1 MIVEYPITRD
11 RPKSDTF
18 VICIELIR
26 MRQSNDDE
34 INVSGQKLSTILG
47 DPEQSAKAVNLVY
60 VHDTEAGISRVKS
73 GKQFRY
79 VTGTNK
85 LVKDKA
91 ILERIQN
98 LHIPPAWRK
107 VWICKRENGHLQA
120 TGLDAKK
127 RKQYIYHSHWVA
139 LRKQA
144 KFHSLIQFGQA
155 IPKIRAQLKKD
166 LARQG
171 LPVEKVLALV
181 VNLMQHTSIRV
192 GNAVYEK
199 LNGSFGLTTL
209 KDKHA
214 TTSGN
219 KLKFIFQGKK
229 GIQHEISIT
238 NKRLIRMVK
247 ACRDIPGKEL
257 FQYYTPDGMIKS
269 IDSGMVNTYI
279 KEISGGTITA
289 KDFRTWSGT
298 VLAFLA
304 FKEAGNFETPKEAKQ
319 KIESVI
325 DVVAEHLGN
334 TRNVC
339 KKYYIHPA
347 LISMY
352 EEGTLASYFSKYKKG
367 GRKVDAFDVERGE
380 EMVLKI
386 LEAL

>member
-1 MIVEYPITRD
+1 
-11 RPKSDTF
+11 
-18 VICIELIR
+18 
-26 MRQSNDDE
+26 MRQSYDDE
-34 INVSGQKLSTILG
+34 IKVSGQKLNTILG
-47 DPEQSAKAVNLVY
+47 DPELSAKAVNLVY
-60 VHDTEAGISRVKS
+60 VHDSEAGITRVKS

-79 VTGTNK
+79 ITGHNK
-85 LVKDKA
+85 FVKDKA

-127 RKQYIYHSHWVA
+127 RKQYIYHKHWVT

-144 KFHSLIQFGQA
+144 KFHSLIQFGRA
-155 IPKIRAQLKKD
+155 IPQIRTQVKKD

-192 GNAVYEK
+192 GNAAYEK

-214 TTSGN
+214 NTSGN

-229 GIQHEISIT
+229 GIHHEISIT

-257 FQYYTPDGMIKS
+257 FQYYTPEGMNKA

-304 FKEAGNFETPKEAKQ
+304 FKEVGNFETAKEAKK

-325 DVVAEHLGN
+325 DLVAEHLGN

-352 EEGTLASYFSKYKKG
+352 EEGKLGKYLSMYKKRVHEVG
-367 GRKVDAFDVERGE
+367 AFDIEQGE
-380 EMVLKI
+380 KVVLKI
-386 LEAL
+386 LEAI